1 MGGTRSGSDE
11 GGLADAGGRTGR
23 PTRSLTFFPRAVE
36 LEAMTGARVGSSL
49 TDEQEAIREL
59 VREFAVEELRP
70 GAGEA
75 DETESFPEDAWDGL
89 AELGL
94 TGLTVPEAYG
104 GFDADETTCAVVNEE
119 LAYGHLAV
127 ATALSVHC
135 LATSCI
141 AEFGSEAQRER
152 WLPEMAAEGRPVG
165 MFCLSE
171 PHAGSNPAEMSTTA
185 EYDPATDEYVLNGE
199 KQWITNGERGGVA
212 IVFAKAVDPEA
223 GKAAGDGEPA
233 DEEADDADDGH
244 GSITQFLV
252 PADAEGFGVGK
263 KEEKLGLRASDTTG
277 ISFDGCRVPAGN
289 RLTEEGA
296 GLSAAFRTLTGGR
309 IGIAA
314 QAVGL
319 AQAALDEAKAY
330 ATEREQ
336 FGEPI
341 AEIQTIRHKVA
352 EMATDVSG
360 ARLLVREAC
369 RQAEAGEDNRVAAS
383 KAKYRASEAAMSV
396 TNEAVQIHGGYGY
409 TTDFDVERFYRD
421 AKITEIYEGTTEIQ
435 KTIIARGVVGE

>member
-1 MGGTRSGSDE
+1 
-11 GGLADAGGRTGR
+11 
-23 PTRSLTFFPRAVE
+23 
-36 LEAMTGARVGSSL
+36 MTGARVGSSL

-59 VREFAVEELRP
+59 VREFAVEALRP

-75 DETESFPEDAWDGL
+75 DEAESFPEDAWDEL

-104 GFDADETTCAVVNEE
+104 GFEADETTYAIANEE

-185 EYDPATDEYVLNGE
+185 EYDPETDEYVLNGE
-199 KQWITNGERGGVA
+199 KQWITNGKRGGVA
-212 IVFAKAVDPEA
+212 IVFAKADS
-223 GKAAGDGEPA
+223 
-233 DEEADDADDGH
+233 DDR

-252 PADAEGFGVGK
+252 PADTAGFEVGK

-277 ISFDGCRVPAGN
+277 ISFDDCRVPAEN

-309 IGIAA
+309 IGIAS

-319 AQAALDEAKAY
+319 AQAAFDEAEAY
-330 ATEREQ
+330 AAEREQ
-336 FGEPI
+336 FGGPI
-341 AEIQTIRHKVA
+341 DDIQTIRHKFA
-352 EMATDVSG
+352 EMATDISA

-383 KAKYRASEAAMSV
+383 KAKYRASETAMSV

-409 TTDFDVERFYRD
+409 TTEFDVERFYRD

-435 KTIIARGVVGE
+435 KTIIARGVLDK

>member
-1 MGGTRSGSDE
+1 
-11 GGLADAGGRTGR
+11 
-23 PTRSLTFFPRAVE
+23 
-36 LEAMTGARVGSSL
+36 MTGTRVGSAL
-49 TDEQEAIREL
+49 TDEQTAIRDL
-59 VREFAVEELRP
+59 VREFAAEEVRP
-70 GAGEA
+70 SAGEA
-75 DETESFPEDAWDGL
+75 DEAASFPEAVWDGL
-89 AELGL
+89 AELDV

-104 GFDADETTCAVVNEE
+104 GFGADETTYAIVNEE

-135 LATSCI
+135 LAASCI

-185 EYDPATDEYVLNGE
+185 EYDPTTDEYVLNGE
-199 KQWITNGERGGVA
+199 KQWITNGRRGGVA
-212 IVFAKAVDPEA
+212 IVFAKTVDPEA
-223 GKAAGDGEPA
+223 ERGGTGGG
-233 DEEADDADDGH
+233 DDADADR

-252 PADAEGFGVGK
+252 PADIDGFEVGK

-277 ISFDGCRVPAGN
+277 ISFDDCRVPAEN
-289 RLTEEGA
+289 RLTEAGK

-314 QAVGL
+314 QAVGV
-319 AQAALDEAKAY
+319 AQAALDEATSY
-330 ATEREQ
+330 AVEREQ

-341 AEIQTIRHKVA
+341 AEIQAIRHKFA
-352 EMATDVSG
+352 EMATDVSA

-383 KAKYRASEAAMSV
+383 KAKYRASETATSV
-396 TNEAVQIHGGYGY
+396 TNEAVQSHGGYGY
-409 TTDFDVERFYRD
+409 TTECDVERFYRD

-435 KTIIARGVVGE
+435 KTIIARGVLGE